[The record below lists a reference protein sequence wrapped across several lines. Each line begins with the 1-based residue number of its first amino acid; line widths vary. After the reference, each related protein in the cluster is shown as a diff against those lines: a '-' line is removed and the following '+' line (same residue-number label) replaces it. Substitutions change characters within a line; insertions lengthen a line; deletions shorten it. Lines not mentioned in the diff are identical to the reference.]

1 MSSYNSYDGVPVSSS
16 YHIMT
21 EILRNEWEY
30 PYFVITDA
38 GGSGNLI
45 TLHKVAATREEAA
58 KLTLEKG
65 LSVEMGGGG
74 YVFETLAESVASG
87 YVNEDFIDV
96 VVGTVLRFDLLPPRR
111 FVVSPS
117 STDCHIRLRQPEP
130 SSTWASLSVSRS
142 DPPTASSRADSVV
155 HFNFQTPTRLRTGRA
170 TIVPRRLQTSSEF
183 WLPFLTAGFA
193 LMIGSCVPP

>member
-21 EILRNEWEY
+21 EILRQEWEY
-30 PYFVITDA
+30 PYFVTTDA

-87 YVNEDFIDV
+87 YVNEDLIDV
-96 VVGTVLRFDLLPPRR
+96 VVGTVLRFDLDL
-111 FVVSPS
+111 VSS
-117 STDCHIRLRQPEP
+117 SDRL
-130 SSTWASLSVSRS
+130 V
-142 DPPTASSRADSVV
+142 
-155 HFNFQTPTRLRTGRA
+155 
-170 TIVPRRLQTSSEF
+170 
-183 WLPFLTAGFA
+183 LTVFFA
-193 LMIGSCVPP
+193 CLN